1 MAGEMLARQELGQP
15 ANRVRALAEADVP
28 AVARLF
34 QRMLRK
40 TREPATPALEA
51 YLAKLFLHG
60 PDRDPEINSH
70 VHLTGDDAV
79 NGFVGVLPMPM
90 MVGGR
95 QVRGALCGTLMVENH
110 ADDPFAG
117 ARLMRAYLAGP
128 QDISLTETA
137 NDIST
142 TMWRKLRGTVLPDH
156 SLEWLRLIRPAGFA
170 AAAAASAI
178 GPMRIFAPLA
188 RPLDALIRRRASS
201 WAHLAAEIPEG
212 TLASVETGDDETIDL
227 FITLTEAYAAR
238 PAWRRESL
246 ARMVAEARR
255 KANYGEMV
263 RHKVTTRDGRPIG
276 LFLYYGDPGRIG
288 RVVQVLFRPGQAG
301 TVIDSMLAHASRRG
315 LVALR
320 GRAQPALLE
329 AMLGRRFIF
338 LHASSSIVHAR
349 DPALL
354 EPFVA
359 GKAFFNGFAGESW
372 SRLIG
377 DRFDEPAG

>member
-1 MAGEMLARQELGQP
+1 MLARQDMGQGS
-15 ANRVRALAEADVP
+15 RIRALAEADVP

-34 QRMLRK
+34 QQILRK
-40 TREPATPALEA
+40 TAKPATPALEA
-51 YLAKLFLHG
+51 YMAQLFLHG

-70 VHLTGDDAV
+70 VHLGGDDTV
-79 NGFVGVLPMPM
+79 NGFVGVLPLPM
-90 MVGGR
+90 TVHGR
-95 QVRGALCGTLMVENH
+95 ALRGALCGTLMVENH
-110 ADDPFAG
+110 AADPFAG
-117 ARLMRAYLAGP
+117 ARLMRAFLAGP

-156 SLEWLRLIRPAGFA
+156 SLEWLRVIRPAGFA
-170 AAAAASAI
+170 TIAAASAF

-188 RPLDALIRRRASS
+188 RPVDALVRRRGSS
-201 WAHLAAEIPEG
+201 WAHLAAQIPEG
-212 TLASVETGDDETIDL
+212 TLASVEASDEETVDL
-227 FITLTEAYAAR
+227 FLELTEPFAAR

-246 ARMVAEARR
+246 ARMVAESRS

-263 RHKVTTRDGRPIG
+263 RHKVVTRDGRPIG

-288 RVVQVLFRPGQAG
+288 RVVQVLFQPGQAG
-301 TVIDSMLAHASRRG
+301 TVIDSMIAHAARRG
-315 LVALR
+315 MVALR
-320 GRAQPALLE
+320 GRVLPALLE
-329 AMLGRRFIF
+329 AMLGRRCMF

-377 DRFDEPAG
+377 DRFDEPVGARS